1 MKKVGKKLLSL
12 LLVVMLLASAIPFA
26 AMAAEAKSVTVHVIK
41 QNGENEATV
50 SDTLELED
58 EKVDVITLAKLVDL
72 SWEADGFE
80 FVRYDA
86 GSGAVST
93 IGDITIVDGMTVYIR
108 VAMPQNTTPET
119 PDEGDE
125 GETETETTT
134 TSVRF
139 IVDGVEYATITQTEG
154 ATAGLPATPYKT
166 GYNFEGWYSR
176 ENGAGHRIYNGVTW
190 YADSYTTTYYAHF
203 VSNKVV
209 DNNTIRIF
217 VQSYVGSTLKATK
230 EIDSV
235 QLETG
240 ENAFNWLYYN
250 KDRIDGLVEAAYPGY
265 NWDPQLYY
273 DYSGKEPLTEQNLTA
288 NGTKSV
294 CIKVYS
300 EVEANV
306 LLYVHKGSASAT
318 PAIYEMPGYVKGDT
332 VSRTAVET
340 LVKKYY
346 SGKNMTL
353 QGLYN
358 DEAWQDLLEDKAPT
372 AANGVKVDSNG
383 TIRIH
388 VILKNATAGGTAD
401 PTNPKTGDYILPIA
415 MTAMILSGLAAAAF
429 VCSKKRV

>member
-26 AMAAEAKSVTVHVIK
+26 AMAAEGEKTVNVVVYLQTGDRTDEFKGTYTGDIGDTVVISDMAAAVTSLEGFTFAKYNAGAGEQTSMGSVTI
-41 QNGENEATV
+41 T
-50 SDTLELED
+50 ED
-58 EKVDVITLAKLVDL
+58 L
-72 SWEADGFE
+72 G
-80 FVRYDA
+80 
-86 GSGAVST
+86 
-93 IGDITIVDGMTVYIR
+93 TVYIR
-108 VAMPQNTTPET
+108 YTKAAEEEEEEEEET
-119 PDEGDE
+119 G
-125 GETETETTT
+125 TETETTT

-139 IVDGVEYATITQTEG
+139 IVDGVEYATIAQTEG
-154 ATAGLPATPYKT
+154 KTAGLPATPYKT
-166 GYNFEGWYSR
+166 GYNFDGWYSK
-176 ENGAGHRIYNGVTW
+176 EGGQGHRIYNGVTW

-217 VQSYVGSTLKATK
+217 VQAYVGSTLKSTK

-250 KDRIDGLVEAAYPGY
+250 KDRIDGLVEAAYPTY

-294 CIKVYS
+294 CIKIYS
-300 EVEANV
+300 EYEANV
-306 LLYVHKGSASAT
+306 LLYVHKGSATAT
-318 PAIYEMPGYVKGDT
+318 PAIYEMPGYVKNDT
-332 VSRTAVET
+332 VSRTAVEN

-346 SGKNMTL
+346 SGSKMTL

-358 DEAWQDLLEDKAPT
+358 DEAWQDLLEGKEPT
-372 AANGVKVDSNG
+372 AANGVDVDHNG

-388 VILKNATAGGTAD
+388 VILKNATGGGTAD
-401 PTNPKTGDYILPIA
+401 PTNPKTGDYILPVA